1 MATAGRERL
10 SLGAALDSVLFVFAG
25 AAAVWL
31 ALVVLEDSLQIGWQ
45 LLLLV
50 VFWALVAYLVLP
62 RIHRILTRLYLPD
75 YFIGRTRTADG
86 LLGDPV
92 NLAFLGDEAQVHAA
106 LTAGGWTRADD
117 IDRRSVVEMIRSTLT
132 RRTYP
137 TAPVSPLFLFDRQQ
151 DFAYQEEVDG
161 NPAQRHHVRFWR
173 CPDGW
178 LLPGGYAVDWLAA
191 GTYDRSVGL
200 SLLTFQVT
208 HRIAADIDV
217 ERDHIVT
224 TVCANSPGA
233 SVEVIENFSTGFHD
247 RNGGGDAIR
256 TDGDLPVVDLRR
268 VAAPPE
274 AWASPRTD
282 SRDRRPAATAFG
294 AAVAALRGITSAGLV
309 LSIVLD
315 ATVLD
320 LGLVGLDAHDR
331 GAPSSTAA
339 IVAVAVLVAGL
350 AALDFAL
357 AVATYRG
364 RNWARVVIMLAS
376 AVSITGAF
384 VAHLR
389 GAAGPL
395 VGTGLVNLALGVL
408 VLLALSSHRARRFAL
423 RDRVAPPART

>member
-1 MATAGRERL
+1 M
-10 SLGAALDSVLFVFAG
+10 GAALDSVLFVFAG
-25 AAAVWL
+25 GAAVWL
-31 ALVVLEDSLQIGWQ
+31 ALVVLEDSLRIGWQ
-45 LLLLV
+45 LLLLL

-106 LTAGGWTRADD
+106 LTAGGWTLADD
-117 IDRRSVVEMIRSTLT
+117 IDRRSVVAMIRSTLT

-173 CPDGW
+173 CPEGW

-217 ERDHIVT
+217 ERDHIVASA
-224 TVCANSPGA
+224 CAGSSGA
-233 SVEVIENFSTGFHD
+233 TVEVIENFSTGFHD
-247 RNGGGDAIR
+247 RNGGGDAIQ
-256 TDGDLPVVDLRR
+256 TDGHLPVVDLRR

-274 AWASPRTD
+274 AWASPRSD

-294 AAVAALRGITSAGLV
+294 AAVAALRGFTSAGLV

-320 LGLVGLDAHDR
+320 LGLVGVDAHDR
-331 GAPSSTAA
+331 GVPSSTAT
-339 IVAVAVLVAGL
+339 IVAVAALVAAL

-357 AVATYRG
+357 ALATYHG
-364 RNWARVVIMLAS
+364 RNWARVIVMLAS

-389 GAAGPL
+389 GAEGPL

-408 VLLALSSHRARRFAL
+408 VLLALSSHRARRFAQ
-423 RDRVAPPART
+423 RDQPAAPART